1 MRTTDL
7 TKFDDD
13 GFVLHFG
20 GRTHEV
26 DAFTFGNALVSFAEA
41 IQSINR
47 EVNPEFKIEIS
58 IDSVGPGSFRVCLK
72 TIKKS
77 LKNLFSEAPRHI
89 IVSLLAS
96 YLLEKKAESSDD
108 SPNISVD
115 EDSVTIEIGEERII
129 VPLEAYEAREVVEKS
144 KDVNRN
150 IARAIEIIHA
160 DPSIDEFGIS
170 RGLKDPEP
178 VLKLSRSSFPAILQ
192 NAVPAPSEGDSRY
205 EDHDALVSIHKAVF
219 ERSRRKWEF
228 IWKGFRISGTITD
241 KEFFDRLERREV
253 SIRQGDIYE
262 ATLRVHQARD
272 RMTGSWLNERYEIV
286 RMGKL
291 VEQRQSQSEL
301 DIK

>member
-20 GRTHEV
+20 GRTHEA

-58 IDSVGPGSFRVCLK
+58 IDSVEHGSFRVCLK
-72 TIKKS
+72 SIKKS
-77 LKNLFSEAPRHI
+77 LKSLFGEASRHVV
-89 IVSLLAS
+89 VSLLAS
-96 YLLEKKAESSDD
+96 YLLEKKAEGSDG
-108 SPNISVD
+108 SPKISVD
-115 EDSVTIEIGEERII
+115 EDAAIIEIGEERII
-129 VPLEAYEAREVVEKS
+129 VPLEAYEAREAVEKS
-144 KDVNRN
+144 KDLNRSV
-150 IARAIEIIHA
+150 ARAIEIIHA
-160 DPSIDEFGIS
+160 DPSVDEFGIS

-178 VLKLSRSSFPAILQ
+178 VLNLPRSSFPMILQ
-192 NAVPAPSEGDSRY
+192 NAVSSPSEGDSRY
-205 EDHDALVSIHKAVF
+205 EDRDALVSIHKAVF

-228 IWKGFRISGTITD
+228 IWNGFRISGLITD
-241 KEFFDRLERREV
+241 REFFDRLERREV

-272 RMTGSWLNERYEIV
+272 RMTGSWLNERYEITK
-286 RMGKL
+286 MGRL
-291 VEQRQSQSEL
+291 VEQQRDQKKL
-301 DIK
+301 DT

>member
-20 GRTHEV
+20 GRTHEA

-58 IDSVGPGSFRVCLK
+58 IDSVEHGSFRVCLK
-72 TIKKS
+72 SIKKS
-77 LKNLFSEAPRHI
+77 LKSLFGEASRHAV
-89 IVSLLAS
+89 VSLLAS
-96 YLLEKKAESSDD
+96 YLLEKKAEGDG
-108 SPNISVD
+108 SPTISVD
-115 EDSVTIEIGEERII
+115 EDAAIIEIGEERII
-129 VPLEAYEAREVVEKS
+129 VPLEAYEAREAVEKS
-144 KDVNRN
+144 KDVNRSV
-150 IARAIEIIHA
+150 ARAIEIIHA
-160 DPSIDEFGIS
+160 DPSVDEFGIS

-178 VLKLSRSSFPAILQ
+178 VLNLPRSSFPMILQ
-192 NAVPAPSEGDSRY
+192 NAVSSPSEGDSRY

-228 IWKGFRISGTITD
+228 IWNGFRISGLITD
-241 KEFFDRLERREV
+241 REFFDRLERREV

-272 RMTGSWLNERYEIV
+272 RMTGSWLNERYEITK
-286 RMGKL
+286 MGRL
-291 VEQRQSQSEL
+291 VEQQRDQKKL
-301 DIK
+301 DT